1 MGEAGPAGLL
11 NGSWWWA
18 NGNGIPIPSN
28 APALLSSDG
37 LISTSE
43 QLGDQIQG
51 LVIAPSTHVLVD
63 DPHPSAC
70 LVESRST
77 IDRARRQAAPP
88 ANSVA
93 VEAVTG
99 FNPLQH
105 PLKITA

>member
-1 MGEAGPAGLL
+1 MGEAGPESLL

-63 DPHPSAC
+63 DPHSPTI

-77 IDRARRQAAPP
+77 IDRARRPAAPP